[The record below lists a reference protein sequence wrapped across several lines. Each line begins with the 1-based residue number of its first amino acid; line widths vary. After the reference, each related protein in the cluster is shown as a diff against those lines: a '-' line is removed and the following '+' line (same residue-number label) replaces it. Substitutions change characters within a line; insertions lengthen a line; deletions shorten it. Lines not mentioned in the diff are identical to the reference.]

1 MKLTDLKPSPG
12 AHKKRKR
19 VARGGKLGK
28 TATRGSNG
36 QNSRSGGG
44 KGPTFEGGQTPW
56 YQRLP
61 KYRGFNNIFKE
72 KFQIV
77 KLSDLEKLED
87 VKEVTIDLLYERNVI
102 KSLQKPVKV
111 LASGKITKALTVKV
125 SMFSQAAR
133 EAIEAAGGKAE
144 VI

>member
-1 MKLTDLKPSPG
+1 MKLCDLRPPKG
-12 AHKKRKR
+12 AKKRRKR

-28 TATRGSNG
+28 TATRGYNG

-44 KGPTFEGGQTPW
+44 KGPGFEGGQTPW

-61 KYRGFNNIFKE
+61 KFRGFTNIFRTE
-72 KFQIV
+72 YQIV
-77 KLSDLEKLED
+77 SLEELNYIED
-87 VKEVTIDLLYERNVI
+87 VDEITPEVLEEVGLVKDATKPI
-102 KSLQKPVKV
+102 KILKNGEIKKAVHVKV
-111 LASGKITKALTVKV
+111 TAYSKAAK
-125 SMFSQAAR
+125 